1 MRRKAERSMK
11 KQNLGGR
18 RPAVLMAAAALL
30 AGVLLT
36 AGGCGTGPSE
46 EEIRQ
51 TVQALVDAAEPINEI
66 FYGEGVP
73 VKDYEIEEA
82 DGLSSTVDFQYVSV
96 SEAAPYQSIEQI
108 KEAAEQ
114 VFTEAY
120 LAGVYESAFVRTE
133 DLYPRYAEDA
143 QGRLTRNVKQSFK
156 STDEWTEW
164 DFSTLTVIKSTERL
178 VEVRLEGTFA
188 GRTET
193 ETLRLEKEADGWRL
207 ASPTY

>member
-1 MRRKAERSMK
+1 M
-11 KQNLGGR
+11 
-18 RPAVLMAAAALL
+18 
-30 AGVLLT
+30 
-36 AGGCGTGPSE
+36 
-46 EEIRQ
+46 
-51 TVQALVDAAEPINEI
+51 
-66 FYGEGVP
+66 
-73 VKDYEIEEA
+73 
-82 DGLSSTVDFQYVSV
+82 
-96 SEAAPYQSIEQI
+96 
-108 KEAAEQ
+108 
-114 VFTEAY
+114 FTEAY

-164 DFSTLTVIKSTERL
+164 DFSTLTVVKSTERL

-193 ETLRLEKEADGWRL
+193 ERCAWKRKPTAGRL